1 MSRLGPHVYNLER
14 MELWVTSIRL
24 LLVVTMVPLLASCH
38 GPIFPTE
45 EEVAQYTAAQIGS
58 VDGPWEAIQTGS
70 ATRTLNLLF
79 SLTQQTTGQVQGS
92 GILREAGAA
101 DSVPFTVTGTF
112 HRPTLVLTFE
122 GLVYE
127 GRAVSGAFRGDYTKT
142 GGISDSLRLTAERYE
157 RTFPMLL
164 RERLQP

>member
-1 MSRLGPHVYNLER
+1 

-58 VDGPWEAIQTGS
+58 VDGPWEAIQTGQV
-70 ATRTLNLLF
+70 THTLNLLF

-142 GGISDSLRLTAERYE
+142 GGISDSLRLTAEGYE